1 MVIKRYR
8 PPIMPQARPPSTK
21 RTRPASSGLAST
33 PSAPGVAG
41 QPHHRHQARG
51 SQVVGVALG
60 VPLERVITDNGSAF
74 PSHAFRT
81 VCAALSIRQKLT
93 RPYRLGCR
101 AKETTS

>member
-21 RTRPASSGLAST
+21 RARPASSGRAST

-41 QPHHRHQARG
+41 QQHRRHQARG
-51 SQVVGVALG
+51 SQIIGAALG

-74 PSHAFRT
+74 RSHAFRT
-81 VCAALSIRQKLT
+81 VCAALSIRQKFT
-93 RPYRLGCR
+93 RPYRLGYR